1 MCTGV
6 IVASSPAAHDALRTV
21 PHRGLGTPVI
31 GTLAD
36 GRLLWAISSS
46 GGCGCDL
53 FREEVDHGM
62 TYEEVRLKTIESR
75 EQRYRRKG
83 WSEAK
88 IARALR
94 DAKLG
99 AEHRTVEEGPV
110 GLRTDAGRFFE
121 VVLEHDAAA
130 EIVVHYFSGSY
141 AIMLEGFMQLP
152 GRVVPRGE
160 DVAWCREITTDVR
173 YRIGAS
179 K

>member
-36 GRLLWAISSS
+36 GRLLWAISAS
-46 GGCGCDL
+46 GGCGCEL
-53 FREEVDHGM
+53 FREEADHGES
-62 TYEEVRLKTIESR
+62 YEARRLKSIAAR
-75 EQRYRRKG
+75 EQRYRRQG

-99 AEHRTVEEGPV
+99 ADHRTTEEGPI
-110 GLRTDAGRFFE
+110 GLRTDAGRLFE
-121 VVLEHDAAA
+121 VVAGHDAGA
-130 EIVVHYFSGSY
+130 EMVVHSFSGSY
-141 AIMLEGFMQLP
+141 EIMLDEFMRMP
-152 GRVVPRGE
+152 GQVVPRGE
-160 DVAWCREITTDVR
+160 EAAWCREIRMDVR
-173 YRIGAS
+173 YRLGAS